1 MGTEEV
7 PLLLHC
13 LWNWRRFA
21 SGIGMVLY
29 AFRNGY
35 DYCDEEWGEH

>member
-7 PLLLHC
+7 P
-13 LWNWRRFA
+13 FYYISVVIGGGYP
-21 SGIGMVLY
+21 SGISVVLY